1 MTASLPTDLPV
12 FDRTSMTIS
21 LTVDLDQEYELYNR
35 WLLYEPESLPF
46 MDEVHQRAVQ
56 LLTCVVEAGALD
68 LGGWEVSV
76 RSGTVSVNT
85 NKTQTSDQDK
95 EPF

>member
-1 MTASLPTDLPV
+1 MTASLPTDLPAI
-12 FDRTSMTIS
+12 DRTSMTIS
-21 LTVDLDQEYELYNR
+21 LTVDLDQECELYNR
-35 WLLYEPESLPF
+35 WLSYEPDLLPF
-46 MDEVHQRAVQ
+46 MDEVHQRACQ
-56 LLTCVVEAGALD
+56 LLTCIVEAGAFD

-85 NKTQTSDQDK
+85 NKTKTSDQDK